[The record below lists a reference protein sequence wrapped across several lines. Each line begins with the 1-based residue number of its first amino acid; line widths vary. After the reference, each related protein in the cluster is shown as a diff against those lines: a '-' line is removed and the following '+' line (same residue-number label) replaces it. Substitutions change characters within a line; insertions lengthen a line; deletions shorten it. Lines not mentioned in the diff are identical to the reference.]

1 LSVSIA
7 NVVTLPSKLIS
18 SLTNLIIICHSICIV
33 EVLKVRLQLA
43 NAAMTTS
50 KSTMKSGL
58 IETTRKIYRREG
70 IHAFYSGLMPAI
82 IRGLF
87 YGGVRLGISI

>member
-1 LSVSIA
+1 M
-7 NVVTLPSKLIS
+7 
-18 SLTNLIIICHSICIV
+18 SLHYQVNKFLFIKFIIICHSVYIV

-50 KSTMKSGL
+50 KSTMKAGL
-58 IETTRKIYRREG
+58 IETTRKIYSKEG
-70 IHAFYSGLMPAI
+70 IHVFYAGLMPAI

-87 YGGVRLGISI
+87 YGGVRLGILILI